1 LIGRNEFWVDLSSSK
16 IKLLHPVNGHKAL
29 LTTDS
34 MDNWDKPEVQGRC
47 KILQRKLVPNYNLS
61 SWMEIEKHKL
71 ADRVSWGNS
80 VTQTH
85 LGMTFMSPK
94 GHYPQVIFSSAS
106 QGLGVSEHTTNRCL
120 VA

>member
-1 LIGRNEFWVDLSSSK
+1 LIGRNEFRVDLSSSK
-16 IKLLHPVNGHKAL
+16 IKLLHPVNGNKEL
-29 LTTDS
+29 LTIDS

-47 KILQRKLVPNYNLS
+47 KILQRKLVANYNLS
-61 SWMEIEKHKL
+61 SWMETEKHKL

-80 VTQTH
+80 VTH

-106 QGLGVSEHTTNRCL
+106 QGLGISEPTTNCCF